1 MDNRVNLNKNSDNTN
16 NTSTNQQPVNVLAIV
31 IILAIFAIGIGT
43 PIFLHNHKLNLN
55 LQYGI
60 KVFDMDDVKL
70 YRIDSYNDYYTC
82 VNDSDTEAIIKI
94 ADIVYTVGSKET
106 QELKISAPY
115 GNFTIIV
122 NNKYR
127 LVETLDSRELR
138 NKVK

>member
-1 MDNRVNLNKNSDNTN
+1 MDNKVNLNKSSDNT
-16 NTSTNQQPVNVLAIV
+16 SNQQPVNVLAIV

-70 YRIDSYNDYYTC
+70 YRIDSYSDYYTC
-82 VNDSDTEAIIKI
+82 VNDSDTEATIKI

-106 QELKISAPY
+106 QKLKISAPY